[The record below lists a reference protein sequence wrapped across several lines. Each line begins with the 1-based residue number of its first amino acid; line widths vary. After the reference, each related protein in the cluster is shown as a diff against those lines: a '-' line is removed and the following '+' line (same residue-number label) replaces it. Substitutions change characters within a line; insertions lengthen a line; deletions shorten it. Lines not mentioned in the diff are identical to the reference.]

1 MTDFT
6 AGLTFEEFED
16 DKMLV
21 QSVLYN
27 FVIIGKATANI
38 PEEIKQQHP
47 EIPWRIMTGMRNVM
61 AHEYFQINLGVVWQT
76 LKRSLPPVV
85 VQLEN
90 LQS

>member
-1 MTDFT
+1 
-6 AGLTFEEFED
+6 
-16 DKMLV
+16 
-21 QSVLYN
+21 
-27 FVIIGKATANI
+27 
-38 PEEIKQQHP
+38 
-47 EIPWRIMTGMRNVM
+47 MTGMRNVM

>member
-1 MTDFT
+1 
-6 AGLTFEEFED
+6 
-16 DKMLV
+16 MLV